1 MAKYPKGKM
10 HGKTEY
16 DENGHI
22 VAFHKPVKRFKRVIT
37 EKQIKGVPK
46 GFEIRIQINR
56 YNQIH
61 DFTPRE
67 FNGKGL
73 FDKYHGRQGEKEIQ
87 NLIFEATSLFNETI
101 KK

>member
-46 GFEIRIQINR
+46 GFEIRIQIR
-56 YNQIH
+56 LLP
-61 DFTPRE
+61 DFS
-67 FNGKGL
+67 
-73 FDKYHGRQGEKEIQ
+73 EI
-87 NLIFEATSLFNETI
+87 IVKAPSGHSA
-101 KK
+101 